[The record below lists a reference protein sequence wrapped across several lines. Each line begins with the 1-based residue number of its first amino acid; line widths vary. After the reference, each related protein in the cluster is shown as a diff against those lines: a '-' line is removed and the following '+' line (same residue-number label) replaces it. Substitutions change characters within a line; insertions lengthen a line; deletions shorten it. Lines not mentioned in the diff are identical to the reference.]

1 MAAAETLAGARV
13 VRGPRFELSESAFA
27 YLLNVPAILTVLLLV
42 AYPIVDAFWL
52 SLHRYNLRRPESY
65 ALIGFQNYLDVIT
78 SDLFLPSL
86 SVTLLFTFW
95 STVGVLLLALGM
107 ALVAN

>member
-1 MAAAETLAGARV
+1 MAAADTLTGARV

-27 YLLNVPAILTVLLLV
+27 YLLNLPAMLTVLLLV

-52 SLHRYNLRRPESY
+52 SLHRYNLRRPETY
-65 ALIGFQNYLDVIT
+65 AFVGLQNYFDVFT

-86 SVTLLFTFW
+86 GVTLLFTFW
-95 STVGVLLLALGM
+95 STIGVLVLALII
-107 ALVAN
+107 AL